1 MPQRDRLRRRS
12 FRAVIA
18 IHLRRRI
25 ALERRYQWGGEV
37 LFYVCAGCHAHAD
50 TNQDYA
56 VPVDLLKLDEHPQ
69 AH

>member
-1 MPQRDRLRRRS
+1 M
-12 FRAVIA
+12 IA

-50 TNQDYA
+50 TDQDYA

-69 AH
+69 AP

>member
-1 MPQRDRLRRRS
+1 M
-12 FRAVIA
+12 IA

-37 LFYVCAGCHAHAD
+37 LSMSAPAASARAD
-50 TNQDYA
+50 TDQDYA

-69 AH
+69 AP